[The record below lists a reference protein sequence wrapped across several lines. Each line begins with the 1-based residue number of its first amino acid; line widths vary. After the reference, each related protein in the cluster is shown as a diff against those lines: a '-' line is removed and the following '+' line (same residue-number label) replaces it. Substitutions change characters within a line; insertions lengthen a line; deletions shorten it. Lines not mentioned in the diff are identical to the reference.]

1 MNFPNF
7 DEQLP
12 FLNQFILDLVD
23 EYHAGKI
30 SSWEMLDEKVKTFFT
45 AERMEQTEA
54 LVPGWKKMASY
65 SEGITLTHVMCVFMG
80 LYMMP
85 EFLSMTKEQQQ
96 IMKWVIL
103 FHDVEKELQNGKR
116 RDHPH
121 AFRSAVGAAR
131 TLPKLGF
138 PVKSEYDSLI
148 DEWDIFTR
156 SAITQI
162 RGSSDNVQDN
172 RKLPEILAGIE
183 NMYGYGTPA
192 ALIIKTILFHLS
204 VDMEPWPSITPLTQE
219 EVARY
224 FDADLV
230 VLLKAMNLGD
240 SEGWSMFESSR
251 ESLRNA
257 TLMAFQ
263 KVERLISTS

>member
-1 MNFPNF
+1 MNFPIF
-7 DEQLP
+7 DEQLM
-12 FLNQFILDLVD
+12 FLNQFILELVD

-30 SSWEMLDEKVKTFFT
+30 NSWDALDEKVKTFFT
-45 AERMEQTEA
+45 AERMEEIDT

-65 SEGITLTHVMCVFMG
+65 SDGVTLTHVMCVFLG

-85 EFLSMTKEQQQ
+85 EFLRMNNEQQQ

-103 FHDVEKELQNGKR
+103 FHDVEKEHRRGKR
-116 RDHPH
+116 DHTH
-121 AFRSAVGAAR
+121 AFRSAVNAAR
-131 TLPKLGF
+131 GLPKIGF
-138 PVKSEYDSLI
+138 PVTAEYDSLI

-162 RGSSDNVQDN
+162 DGSPDNVQDN
-172 RKLPEILAGIE
+172 RKLPVIIDSIE
-183 NMYGYGTPA
+183 RMFGHSTPA
-192 ALIIKTILFHLS
+192 TLIIKTILFHLS
-204 VDMEPWPSITPLTQE
+204 VDMEPWPPITPFTEE

-230 VLLKAMNLGD
+230 ILLRAMNLGD

-257 TLMAFQ
+257 TLEAFE
-263 KVERLISTS
+263 KVERLISS